1 MTYWYPKVQTI
12 YHLNIF
18 SVVSNPDVEMEVS
31 HEEEKVKDA
40 PLVSELSWYHVSLFT
55 SLCVECVL
63 LLLYDKYFV
72 VYVGHILYDL
82 RSATSQF
89 SLVSINLVL
98 RIIQVL
104 IILISIYH
112 TSE

>member
-40 PLVSELSWYHVSLFT
+40 PLVSELSWYHVSLFY
-55 SLCVECVL
+55 LFVCRVCVVIVVW
-63 LLLYDKYFV
+63 YFV
-72 VYVGHILYDL
+72 VYAGHILCDI
-82 RSATSQF
+82 RS
-89 SLVSINLVL
+89 
-98 RIIQVL
+98 
-104 IILISIYH
+104 
-112 TSE
+112 